1 MCYILATLFG
11 VLVKGFISIYSY
23 QILKDKRRLS
33 VIFSLSVIFRL
44 RARSTSI
51 GDILGKVFARTKVL
65 EEFIPSSI
73 RLVLGK

>member
-11 VLVKGFISIYSY
+11 ILVKGFISIYSY

-51 GDILGKVFARTKVL
+51 DDILGKVFARTKVL

>member
-11 VLVKGFISIYSY
+11 ILVKGFISIYSY

-65 EEFIPSSI
+65 EEFISSSV

>member
-33 VIFSLSVIFRL
+33 VIFSLSVIFRQ

-51 GDILGKVFARTKVL
+51 GDILGKVFAMTKVL
-65 EEFIPSSI
+65 EEFLPSSI
-73 RLVLGK
+73 RLVLRK